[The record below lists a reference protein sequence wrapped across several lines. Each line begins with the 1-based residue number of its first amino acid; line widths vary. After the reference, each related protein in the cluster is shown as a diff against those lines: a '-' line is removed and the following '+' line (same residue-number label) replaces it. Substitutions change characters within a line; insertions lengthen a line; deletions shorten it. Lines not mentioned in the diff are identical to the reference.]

1 MVDFTIGLSSDS
13 HLPLYERL
21 YRSLS
26 GQIRSGQL
34 QAGQKLPGKRS
45 LAAALAV
52 SVNTV
57 DTAYQLLTAEGYL
70 EVRPKSGFYVLPV
83 PQALPKSGARQA
95 PPPHPA
101 LPAGDQPPLARF
113 DLSTGGVDTSLFPFR
128 TWGRIQ
134 KELLYSSPQLLTRGP
149 SQGDEELREEICEY
163 LRAYRGV
170 HCRPDQVVI
179 GAGTEYLAGLL
190 APLLK
195 GPAAV
200 ENPGYRRTRTIL
212 ENNGLSCLP
221 VDIDRE
227 GLSVEMLAR
236 SGAEV
241 AYVTPSHQ
249 FPTGVTMPA
258 GRRGEL
264 LRWAEEAPGRWIIED
279 DYDSEFRF
287 DLRPL
292 PSLQG
297 MGGADGPVI
306 YLTTFSKS
314 LAPSIR
320 IAAMVL
326 PDSLLLPYRQRYAV
340 YSCPVSRFEQQT
352 LCQFIRRGHFSRHL
366 ARLRSQYK
374 ERMEALRQA
383 LEEAFGPD
391 LLELEGTHTG
401 LHLLVRLKRGPDE
414 ETLAKAARAGGIPLG
429 RLSDYYMCRR
439 ENCPAR
445 TLVLGY
451 AALPPDRIG
460 ELAGTLKEAWMPL
473 LG

>member
-1 MVDFTIGLSSDS
+1 MIDFTISLSSDP

-26 GQIRSGQL
+26 SQIRSGQL
-34 QAGQKLPGKRS
+34 GAGQKLPGKRS
-45 LAAALAV
+45 LAEALAV

-83 PQALPKSGARQA
+83 PQTLPKAGLEAAS
-95 PPPHPA
+95 PCPA
-101 LPAGDQPPLARF
+101 LPQGNSLPQPRF

-149 SQGDEELREEICEY
+149 SQGDEELRAEIAEY

-170 HCRPDQVVI
+170 HCRPNQIVI
-179 GAGTEYLAGLL
+179 GAGIEYLLGLL
-190 APLLK
+190 APLLQ

-212 ENNGLSCLP
+212 ENNGLACLP

-227 GLSVEMLAR
+227 GLSVKMLAE
-236 SGAEV
+236 SGAQV

-249 FPTGVTMPA
+249 FPTGLTMPA

-264 LRWAEEAPGRWIIED
+264 LRWAGEKPGRWIIED

-297 MGGADGPVI
+297 MGGPGGPVI

-326 PDSLLLPYRQRYAV
+326 PDSLLLPYRQRYSV
-340 YSCPVSRFEQQT
+340 YSCTVSRFEQQT
-352 LCQFIRRGHFSRHL
+352 LCEFIRRGHFSRHL

-374 ERMEALRQA
+374 GRMESLREALNG
-383 LEEAFGPD
+383 AFGPE

-401 LHLLVRLKRGPDE
+401 LHLLMRLKRGPGE
-414 ETLAKAARAGGIPLG
+414 EELAGAARAGGVPLG
-429 RLSDYYMCRR
+429 RLSDYYMCRK
-439 ENCPAR
+439 EKCPAR

-451 AALPPDRIG
+451 AALPPERIG
-460 ELAGTLKEAWMPL
+460 ELVGALQELWRPL